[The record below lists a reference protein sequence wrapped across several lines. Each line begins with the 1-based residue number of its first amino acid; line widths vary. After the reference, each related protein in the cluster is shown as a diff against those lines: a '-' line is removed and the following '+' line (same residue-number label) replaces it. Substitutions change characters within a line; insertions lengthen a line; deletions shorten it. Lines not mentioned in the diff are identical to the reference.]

1 MAKLQNLSVSWQTY
15 FLLLLGYLSYESQ
28 QKTTSGK
35 YKWKYIHA
43 RKVNM
48 HEIIALN
55 YKPVANGAVYTRM
68 DKNEEII
75 TAASRT

>member
-1 MAKLQNLSVSWQTY
+1 
-15 FLLLLGYLSYESQ
+15 
-28 QKTTSGK
+28 
-35 YKWKYIHA
+35 
-43 RKVNM
+43 M

-75 TAASRT
+75 IAVSRTWRASIIYKEYLLIIIRMKTIFYL